1 MTELR
6 PPTKR
11 QLQAAQ
17 TRERMLAAAS
27 DVFAGQGY
35 RGATVGAI
43 TDAAG
48 TAHGTFYLYFRN
60 KDDAFT
66 QVLEAVTAQIL
77 IHPEIGPDASRRAR
91 TEVMV
96 RSYIGVLADHPGLYR
111 ALLEGMLQSPTI
123 EEVWLAMRA
132 EFVSRITAGI
142 ERVVAR
148 GEMRAVPDSQQAAR
162 ALVSMC
168 EWHAFVALGRGHVKP
183 SSADVEQA
191 IDTVSELWTRAT
203 WGSSES

>member
-11 QLQAAQ
+11 QLQAAE
-17 TRERMLAAAS
+17 TRERMLVAAA
-27 DVFAGQGY
+27 DMFAALGY

-77 IHPEIGPDASRRAR
+77 TRPEVGPDASRRER
-91 TEVMV
+91 IEVMV
-96 RSYIGVLADHPGLYR
+96 GNYIGVLAANPGLYR

-123 EEVWLAMRA
+123 EAVWLAMR
-132 EFVSRITAGI
+132 ETFVDRIVAGI
-142 ERVVAR
+142 DRVVATR
-148 GEMRAVPDSQQAAR
+148 GDACRARQPAGGTGTGVDVRMAR
-162 ALVSMC
+162 L
-168 EWHAFVALGRGHVKP
+168 RGP
-183 SSADVEQA
+183 
-191 IDTVSELWTRAT
+191 RARSPT
-203 WGSSES
+203 S

>member
-11 QLQAAQ
+11 QLQAAE
-17 TRERMLAAAS
+17 TRERMLGAAA
-27 DVFAGQGY
+27 DVFAGLGY

-77 IHPEIGPDASRRAR
+77 IRPEVGSDASRRER
-91 TEVMV
+91 IEVMV
-96 RSYIGVLADHPGLYR
+96 DNYIGVLASNPGLYR
-111 ALLEGMLQSPTI
+111 ALLEGMLQSATI
-123 EEVWLAMRA
+123 EAVWLAMR
-132 EFVSRITAGI
+132 ESFVNRIVAGI
-142 ERVVAR
+142 DRVVER
-148 GEMRAVPDSQQAAR
+148 GEMRALPDSQQAAR

-168 EWHAFVALGRGHVKP
+168 EWHAFVALGLGHRRPDDAEVVQAVATVTDLW
-183 SSADVEQA
+183 SRAIWGVE
-191 IDTVSELWTRAT
+191 
-203 WGSSES
+203 

>member
-11 QLQAAQ
+11 QLQAAE
-17 TRERMLAAAS
+17 TRERMLAAAAE
-27 DVFAGQGY
+27 VFAGLGY

-66 QVLEAVTAQIL
+66 QVVEAVTAQIL
-77 IHPEIGPDASRRAR
+77 TRPEVGRDASRRER
-91 TEVMV
+91 IEIMV
-96 RSYIGVLADHPGLYR
+96 RNYVGVLAANPGLYR

-123 EEVWLAMRA
+123 EAVWLAMR
-132 EFVSRITAGI
+132 ETFVNRIVAGI
-142 ERVVAR
+142 DRVVER
-148 GEMRAVPDSQQAAR
+148 GEMSALPDSQQAAR

-168 EWHAFVALGRGHVKP
+168 EWHAFVALGLGHRLPATDEV
-183 SSADVEQA
+183 DQA
-191 IDTVSELWTRAT
+191 IDTVTDLWSRAI
-203 WGSSES
+203 WGPD